1 MELRHLEYFMALY
14 QELHFT
20 KAAEKLNIS
29 QPTLSQQIRILEDDI
44 GAPLFDRIGKK
55 IFTTKAGDIL
65 YHHSLRILGE
75 LKQAHTAIAEL
86 KGLQKGTLSVGCSG
100 SHLLISSVVKFHT
113 RYPGIKVS
121 IVQLPTEEIKEQ
133 LLRNELDMGIAF
145 LPLQDP
151 QFNTL
156 HLYTEELCLAV
167 HKDNLL
173 ARHEFIPLEKLQFV
187 SIVLLP
193 PEYIIR
199 QFIDQATEK
208 LGFLLNP
215 MIEIMP
221 FEHLLEIV
229 KHDIAVTILPRSYI
243 NSFGNPTIRAITI
256 DDPCMKKSMG
266 VLYRK
271 DINIPAATD
280 KFIEE
285 LVIGFQ
291 NFRI

>member
-29 QPTLSQQIRILEDDI
+29 QPTLSQQIRLLESEI
-44 GAPLFDRIGKK
+44 GVPLFDRIGKK
-55 IFTTKAGDIL
+55 VFITKAGDIL
-65 YHHSLRILGE
+65 YHHCLRIFGE
-75 LKQAHTAIAEL
+75 LKQAHTAIEEL

-100 SHLLISSVVKFHT
+100 SHLLISSVVRFHT

-121 IVQLPTEEIKEQ
+121 IIQLPTEEIKEQ
-133 LLRNELDMGIAF
+133 LLKNRLDIGIAF
-145 LPLQDP
+145 LPLEDP
-151 QFNTL
+151 QLNSL

-173 ARHEFIPLEKLQFV
+173 AGHSVIALEMLKSV
-187 SIVLLP
+187 PIVLLP
-193 PEYIIR
+193 SEYIIR
-199 QFIDQATEK
+199 QFIDQATDK
-208 LGFLLNP
+208 LGFLLSP

-243 NSFGNPTIRAITI
+243 NSFGNPNIKAITI
-256 DDPCMKKSMG
+256 DDPSMKKSIG
-266 VLYRK
+266 VMYRK

-285 LVIGFQ
+285 LVVGFQ
-291 NFRI
+291 DFHI